1 MEYEHKRGE
10 VDPVPDN
17 LMKFLN
23 EDQIIAYHGVER
35 FGWYIKF
42 IRRPLFQRSICVLS
56 NPEGTTL
63 AVLEEDGSINE
74 NPEIQLRGERQ
85 RKS

>member
-17 LMKFLN
+17 LVKYLN
-23 EDQIIAYHGVER
+23 EAQLMTYHGVER

-42 IRRPLFQRSICVLS
+42 IRRPLFQRSVCVLS
-56 NPEGTTL
+56 DPEGTMI
-63 AVLEEDGSINE
+63 AVLEDDGSINE
-74 NPEIQLRGERQ
+74 NADIQLRT
-85 RKS
+85 

>member
-56 NPEGTTL
+56 NPEGSRL
-63 AVLEEDGSINE
+63 AVLEEDGSIDE
-74 NPEIQLRGERQ
+74 DPGIQFRG
-85 RKS
+85 

>member
-17 LMKFLN
+17 LVKFLN
-23 EDQIIAYHGVER
+23 ETQLMTYYGVER

-42 IRRPLFQRSICVLS
+42 IRRPLFQRSVCVLS
-56 NPEGTTL
+56 DPEGTMI
-63 AVLEEDGSINE
+63 AVLEDDGSINE
-74 NPEIQLRGERQ
+74 NADIQLRT
-85 RKS
+85 